1 MPSTQTANPE
11 AELLVGGQALIEGVM
26 MRSPGAYGVAVR
38 RPDGSLALQR
48 GKVPSLARRYPVFKL
63 PLLRG
68 IGVLFQSLAI
78 GIRALNFSAEQ
89 AIAAAEAADG
99 AVPADPA
106 TPAVPAI
113 PAAGGAGGRQQQQGP
128 EPPASTPA
136 AAAAPADRD
145 RSAPN
150 GPAPDPSATARPGP
164 DRSGWAV
171 AGSMAFGLGLGV
183 LVFLLLPLWLT
194 QLAERHL
201 FGPLSGLGF
210 NLLDGGLRALFFLAY
225 LYGISRLRDI
235 HRVFMYHGAEHKVVF
250 TYERRLPLS
259 VENARAQSRL
269 HPRCGTSFLLF
280 VLLVS
285 ILVFALIP
293 KTAPF
298 LFKFGGRILLVPV
311 IAGLSYEVLRLTAR
325 RRAAPLFAALV
336 FPGLMLQKITTQEPT
351 DDMHEVAIVALEE
364 ALREDGLLPEAPPG
378 AARGAAAVSET
389 AATGATA
396 IAAEAREEAPV
407 LVTLAGRGASSAS
420 AGKPGKEEIPA

>member
-1 MPSTQTANPE
+1 MTSTQTAKPE

-48 GKVPSLARRYPVFKL
+48 GKVPSLSRRYPVFKL
-63 PLLRG
+63 PVLRG

-89 AIAAAEAADG
+89 AIAAAEAAAG
-99 AVPADPA
+99 TVPAD
-106 TPAVPAI
+106 
-113 PAAGGAGGRQQQQGP
+113 
-128 EPPASTPA
+128 
-136 AAAAPADRD
+136 
-145 RSAPN
+145 
-150 GPAPDPSATARPGP
+150 SATAPAPAPARPAP

-259 VENARAQSRL
+259 VENARVQSRL

-298 LFKFGGRILLVPV
+298 LVKFGGRILLVPV

-351 DDMHEVAIVALEE
+351 DDMLEVAIVALEE

-378 AARGAAAVSET
+378 AARGDAAAPEATAT
-389 AATGATA
+389 AAT
-396 IAAEAREEAPV
+396 AAGYGAREEAPV
-407 LVTLAGRGASSAS
+407 LVGVAAS
-420 AGKPGKEEIPA
+420 AGVAGSAAGAAGAGNGEIPA

>member
-1 MPSTQTANPE
+1 MNGTKPATPE

-48 GKVPSLARRYPVFKL
+48 GKVPSLAKRYPAFKL

-89 AIAAAEAADG
+89 AIAAADATDAT
-99 AVPADPA
+99 AVP
-106 TPAVPAI
+106 VI
-113 PAAGGAGGRQQQQGP
+113 PAAGGAAASDP
-128 EPPASTPA
+128 VSPSSPA
-136 AAAAPADRD
+136 
-145 RSAPN
+145 
-150 GPAPDPSATARPGP
+150 P

-171 AGSMAFGLGLGV
+171 AGSMAIGLGLGV

-201 FGPLSGLGF
+201 FGTLSGLGF

-225 LYGISRLRDI
+225 LFGISRLRDI

-250 TYERRLPLS
+250 NYERRLPLS

-298 LFKFGGRILLVPV
+298 LVKFGGRLLLVPV

-351 DDMHEVAIVALEE
+351 DDMLEVAIVALEE

-378 AARGAAAVSET
+378 AAPGAEAVPGTTAAA
-389 AATGATA
+389 AAADA
-396 IAAEAREEAPV
+396 LKEEAPV
-407 LVTLAGRGASSAS
+407 LAMIAGS
-420 AGKPGKEEIPA
+420 AGSAAGPELPG